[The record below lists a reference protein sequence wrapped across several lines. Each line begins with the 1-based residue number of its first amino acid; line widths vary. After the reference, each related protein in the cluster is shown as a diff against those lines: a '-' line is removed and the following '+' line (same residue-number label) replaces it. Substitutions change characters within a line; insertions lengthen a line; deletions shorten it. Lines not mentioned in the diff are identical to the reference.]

1 MSATRSG
8 GGEVRGRARGL
19 GRPEGA
25 RASVAT
31 VSVMVAV
38 LLVSACQDAAHPATS
53 SSAHSTGSAPAPV
66 ASTARLTIA
75 PGDGGTQVAPEAG
88 ITVRAAGGRITG
100 VQARVHGRPV
110 AGSMSASGR
119 VWRSRWALRTG
130 TRYTV
135 SATAVDP
142 SGRKATAT
150 STFRTLAPARTF
162 TTRIFEGYRQTY
174 GVGMPITLAFSR
186 PITHRRAVERAL
198 ELRTSKPVM
207 GAWYWDGDQTVEFRP
222 RSYWRPH
229 TVVHF
234 TGHLDGVEG
243 APGVYGVH
251 TLTQTFSIGR
261 SLIAVAST
269 AKHHVR
275 IYLDRRVFADWPI
288 SSGRPGDDTPNGTYL
303 TIEKAN
309 PVEMKGPGYD
319 ILVPWSVRFTWS
331 GDYMHDA
338 FWSVG
343 EQGFTNVSHG
353 CVNLSPANAETYYKL
368 AVPGDPVT
376 ITGSPRAGSWGNG
389 WTVWFLT
396 WRQLVGGSA
405 LHQAVWAGPTG
416 STFVDPATLPRSWAK
431 PPRTTSRPGNANAA

>member
-1 MSATRSG
+1 M
-8 GGEVRGRARGL
+8 
-19 GRPEGA
+19 
-25 RASVAT
+25 RAS
-31 VSVMVAV
+31 
-38 LLVSACQDAAHPATS
+38 
-53 SSAHSTGSAPAPV
+53 
-66 ASTARLTIA
+66 
-75 PGDGGTQVAPEAG
+75 
-88 ITVRAAGGRITG
+88 GGRITA
-100 VQARVHGRPV
+100 VRARVHGHLV
-110 AGSMSASGR
+110 AGRMSASGR

-130 TRYTV
+130 ARYTV
-135 SATAVDP
+135 QAIAVDP
-142 SGRKATAT
+142 AGRRATAT

-174 GVGMPITLAFSR
+174 GVGMPIILTFSQ
-186 PITHRRAVERAL
+186 PITHRRAVERSL
-198 ELRTSKPVM
+198 ELRTSKPVV

-269 AKHHVR
+269 ARHHVR

-319 ILVPWSVRFTWS
+319 IMVPWSVRFTWS
-331 GDYMHDA
+331 GDYLHDA

-396 WRQLVGGSA
+396 WRQLMRGSA
-405 LHQAVWAGPTG
+405 LQQAVWAGPSG
-416 STFVDPATLPRSWAK
+416 STFVDSAKLPRSWAQ
-431 PPRTTSRPGNANAA
+431 PPRTTSRPGNANPAGA